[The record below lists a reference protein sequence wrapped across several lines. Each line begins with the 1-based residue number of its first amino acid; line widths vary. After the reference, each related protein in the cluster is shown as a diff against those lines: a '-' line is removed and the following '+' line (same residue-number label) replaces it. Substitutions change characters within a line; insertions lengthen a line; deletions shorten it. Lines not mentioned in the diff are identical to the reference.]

1 MRIFSNIIIAI
12 KLKEKLKD
20 EQLLLAVCFNNQSI
34 TTMKKKVD
42 LITGFSN
49 EKSQLLSIIGILCD
63 YFCILLRSTWVRIG
77 KMNFFLIFVLY
88 QIYSQ

>member
-1 MRIFSNIIIAI
+1 MDIIIAI

-42 LITGFSN
+42 LRTGFSN

-63 YFCILLRSTWVRIG
+63 HFCILLRST
-77 KMNFFLIFVLY
+77 
-88 QIYSQ
+88 

>member
-42 LITGFSN
+42 LRTGFSN

-63 YFCILLRSTWVRIG
+63 HFCILLRST
-77 KMNFFLIFVLY
+77 
-88 QIYSQ
+88 